1 MMRQRH
7 DPIMESLMRTT
18 LTIDDDVLAEFK
30 RVAADAHRTLSGV
43 IEDALRAELARR
55 RTAGEVPA
63 SDLPVVRGGSM
74 RSGVDLGDSA
84 ALLRLLDDGLP
95 FEKLR

>member
-1 MMRQRH
+1 
-7 DPIMESLMRTT
+7 MESLMRTT
-18 LTIDDDVLAEFK
+18 LTIDDEVLAEFR
-30 RVAADAHRTLSGV
+30 RVAADTHRTLSGV

-74 RSGVDLGDSA
+74 RPGVELGDSA
-84 ALLRLLDDGLP
+84 ALRRLLDDGLP